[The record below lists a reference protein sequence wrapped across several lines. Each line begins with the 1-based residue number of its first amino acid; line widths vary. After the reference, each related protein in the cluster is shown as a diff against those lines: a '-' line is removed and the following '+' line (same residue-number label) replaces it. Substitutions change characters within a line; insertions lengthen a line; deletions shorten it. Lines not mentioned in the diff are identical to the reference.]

1 MRVAL
6 VTDTYLPQL
15 NGVSRTLARLVEHLG
30 ATGHEVALVS
40 PRISGPDERAAT
52 TLHIRVPG
60 IPLPLYR
67 DLKLTRPMT
76 RWEGRLLTAFNPQV
90 VHCATESVLGW
101 GGRRWALRNR
111 RPLITSFHTNFPAYA
126 AEYRLGAMAP
136 LGWRLLRRFH
146 APAHRTFCPSSQTL
160 AELQTRGFH
169 PRLSIWSRGVDT
181 HLFSPNRRNQAF
193 REEVAP
199 GAEVLLLYVGR
210 LAGEKRLDVL
220 MDAFISV
227 RDRASVKV
235 GLLMVGD
242 GPLGPRLRERRV
254 PGVHFLGFLT
264 GEALGRAYAS
274 GDVFAFPSD
283 TETFGNVALEAM
295 ASGLP
300 VVSVRKGG
308 VQDVVDDGRTGVLV
322 EPRDPEALADA
333 LLTLVEAPARRRRM
347 AEAARAEALDRG
359 WSRILDRVVEG
370 YHGAVE
376 GVAA

>member
-6 VTDTYLPQL
+6 FTDTYLPQL
-15 NGVSRTLARLVEHLG
+15 NGVSRTLSRLVEHLG
-30 ATGHEVALVS
+30 ALGHEVALVS
-40 PRISGPDERAAT
+40 PRITGPDTRAR
-52 TLHIRVPG
+52 TLLHLQVPG
-60 IPLPLYR
+60 IPFPLYR
-67 DLKLTRPMT
+67 DLKLTRPIT
-76 RWEGRLLTAFNPQV
+76 RWEKRLLTSFDPHV

-126 AEYRLGAMAP
+126 GEYRLGAAAP
-136 LGWRLLRRFH
+136 LGWKLLRHFH
-146 APAHRTFCPSSQTL
+146 APAERTFCPSADTL
-160 AELQTRGFH
+160 TELTARGFH
-169 PRLSIWSRGVDT
+169 PRLSIWSRGVDA
-181 HLFSPNRRNQAF
+181 HAFNPDRRNQAF

-199 GAEVLLLYVGR
+199 GAEVLLIYVGR

-227 RDRASVKV
+227 RNRASVRV

-242 GPLGPRLRERRV
+242 GPLGPRLRERGV
-254 PGVHFLGFLT
+254 PGVHFLGFLS
-264 GEALGRAYAS
+264 GETLGRAYAS

-300 VVSVRKGG
+300 VVAVRKGG
-308 VQDVVDDGRTGVLV
+308 VKEVVDHGRTGLLV
-322 EPRDPEALADA
+322 EPRDPMAMADA
-333 LLTLVEAPARRRRM
+333 LLSLVEAPARRHRM
-347 AEAARAEALDRG
+347 AQEARAEALTRT
-359 WSRILDRVVEG
+359 WPRILDEVVEG
-370 YHGAVE
+370 YHLAAE